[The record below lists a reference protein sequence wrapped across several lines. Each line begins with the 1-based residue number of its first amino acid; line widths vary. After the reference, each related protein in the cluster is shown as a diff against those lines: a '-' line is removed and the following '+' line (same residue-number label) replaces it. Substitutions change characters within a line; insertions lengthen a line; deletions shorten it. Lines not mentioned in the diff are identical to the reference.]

1 MMQVKDVAHHLG
13 LNPQTLYFYE
23 RIGLI
28 PPPPRTEAGYR
39 LFSQQD
45 VERLAF
51 ITHAKTLGL
60 SLDEIR
66 DVLTLKEEGSLSCK
80 AVYER
85 LWAKVQD
92 IQAQIEKL
100 QALHDDLMPL
110 MVECKDRVDIL
121 EERGLTCTVL
131 DQPRLEKPI
140 S

>member
-1 MMQVKDVAHHLG
+1 MMQVKNVAHHLG

-28 PPPPRTEAGYR
+28 PPPPRTGAGYR

-131 DQPRLEKPI
+131 DQPRLEQPI